1 MAKFLTELDLH
12 CKPTNEKV
20 WILDSTLVYYSDLLG
35 EIYVPAGFETD
46 LASVPRLPLVY
57 VMWGNRAHREA
68 VVHDYL
74 YRVNSNPVVTRAQ
87 ADAVF
92 KEAMKATGKPA
103 KIWLPMW
110 LGVRIGSMPY
120 FHKKRVEDVL

>member
-103 KIWLPMW
+103 KIWFPMW
-110 LGVRIGSMPY
+110 LGVRIGSIPY
-120 FHKKRVEDVL
+120 FHKNRVEDVL